1 MPVKKSVKDA
11 AVASAVKERLTGNVG
26 SMSEKLFS
34 LRDKKR
40 ELEEQIK
47 ALDEESGLL
56 QEQLMERMAKE
67 NLSKVTCKSGTAS
80 VTVGIVADVLDWDAF
95 HAYIAKTKQFH
106 LLQRRVSDAS
116 WRELFEKKGAVPGTQ
131 PFNKKR
137 LNLRA
142 AG

>member
-1 MPVKKSVKDA
+1 MAIKKAVKDQ
-11 AVASAVKERLTGNVG
+11 AVASAVKERLTGTVG
-26 SMSEKLFS
+26 TMGEKLFG

-47 ALDEESGLL
+47 ALDEESSVLS
-56 QEQLMERMAKE
+56 EQLMERMDKE
-67 NLSKVTCKSGTAS
+67 GLTKVSCKSGTVS
-80 VTVGIVADVLDWDAF
+80 TTVSMVADVTDWDAL

-131 PFNKKR
+131 PFNKKK

-142 AG
+142 AS